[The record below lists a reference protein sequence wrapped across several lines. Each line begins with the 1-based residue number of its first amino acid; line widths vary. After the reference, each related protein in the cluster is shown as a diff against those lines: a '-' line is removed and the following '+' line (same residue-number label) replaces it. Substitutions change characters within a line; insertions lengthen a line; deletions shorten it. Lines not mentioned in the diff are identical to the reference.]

1 MINVLRS
8 ATQRWLSVLGV
19 TFAAQ
24 AQAVEMPDTFQV
36 HGFMS
41 QALILTDHNDFF
53 GPSSRDTGSLEYT
66 ELGLNASFR
75 PRSNVLVAGQVLSR
89 KAGGY
94 GDAWK
99 PTLDYGVIDYQ
110 LLSGERRVLGLQVG
124 RFKNPFGI
132 YNQTRD
138 VPSTRAGILLPQS
151 IYFDRSRSLG
161 LASDGITVY
170 DEERFSRG
178 TLYIQGGLGIPQV
191 NGDAEISLSPTK
203 PSLDGR
209 ISSILQVLYAHD
221 GGRVNL
227 GVSAARVRSSFQ
239 SRQNPSAKGEFVFQP
254 VILSAQY
261 NAERWSL
268 TAEYEYQ
275 HKELKDFDND
285 IYNSTADGE
294 SWYVQYQFRLTPDWQ
309 WLLRYDQ
316 TVSDRNDREGSR
328 YASEGRGPSYSRF
341 ARDLSTGI
349 KWSLS
354 SRWMVQAEWHHVD
367 GTAWLPRQDNESDEE
382 TTRRWNMLLFQ
393 TSYSF

>member
-1 MINVLRS
+1 M
-8 ATQRWLSVLGV
+8 
-19 TFAAQ
+19 
-24 AQAVEMPDTFQV
+24 EMPDTFQV

-94 GDAWK
+94 GDAWQ

-110 LLSGERRVLGLQVG
+110 LLSEEERVLGLQVG

-170 DEERFSRG
+170 DEERFSKG
-178 TLYIQGGLGIPQV
+178 TLYVQGGLGIPQV

-203 PSLDGR
+203 PSLDGQL
-209 ISSILQVLYAHD
+209 STILQLLYAHD
-221 GGRVNL
+221 GGRINL
-227 GVSAARVRSSFQ
+227 GVSAARVRSAFQ
-239 SRQNPSAKGEFVFQP
+239 SRQNPSARGDFIFQP

-275 HKELKDFDND
+275 HKELRNFDND
-285 IYNSTADGE
+285 IYNAVTDGE

-316 TVSDRNDREGSR
+316 TVSDRNDREGKR
-328 YASEGRGPSYSRF
+328 YASDGRGPSYSRF
-341 ARDLSTGI
+341 ARDLTTGI
-349 KWSLS
+349 RWSPS

-382 TTRRWNMLLFQ
+382 TVRRWNMLLFQ